1 VSTDLA
7 IATIV
12 SAPFSENTYVVSSP
26 GSCEA
31 LIIDPGLDFQMIIDQ
46 LTEQKLAPVAILNT
60 HGHADHIAGNEALK
74 KRFPDIPLAIG
85 LRDAEMLSSPDLN
98 LSALFGLPFVSPP
111 ADRLLREG
119 EVIEY
124 GGIPLEVVDLPGH
137 TPGHI
142 VLIYRGS
149 PALIFGGD
157 VLFREGIGRY
167 DFPGSDGR
175 ALVDGIRKKL
185 FKLPSEAIVY
195 PGHGPD
201 TTIGHEKE
209 FNPFVGRYAPLADD

>member
-1 VSTDLA
+1 VSTDLV

-12 SAPFSENTYVVSSP
+12 SAPFSENTYIVSRS
-26 GSCEA
+26 GFREA
-31 LIIDPGLDFQMIIDQ
+31 LIIDPGLDLEMITNQ
-46 LTEQKLAPVAILNT
+46 LSEQKLDPAAILNT

-74 KRFPDIPLAIG
+74 TRFPNIPLAIG
-85 LRDAEMLSSPDLN
+85 TGDAEMLSSPELN

-119 EVIEY
+119 EILQY
-124 GGIPLEVVDLPGH
+124 GAIPLEVMDLPGH
-137 TPGHI
+137 TPGH
-142 VLIYRGS
+142 VVFIYRGV
-149 PALIFGGD
+149 PVLVFGGD

-167 DFPGSDGR
+167 DFPGSDGH

-185 FKLPSEAIVY
+185 FALPSDTIVY

-201 TTIGHEKE
+201 TTIGHELE
-209 FNPFVGRYAPLADD
+209 FNPFVGRYAPIADG

>member
-1 VSTDLA
+1 VSTDLV
-7 IATIV
+7 IATII
-12 SAPFSENTYVVSSP
+12 SAPFSENTYIVSRA
-26 GSCEA
+26 GSHEA
-31 LIIDPGLDFQMIIDQ
+31 LIIDPGLDFRTIIDQ
-46 LTEQKLAPVAILNT
+46 LTEQKLEPTAILNT

-74 KRFPDIPLAIG
+74 RCFPDIPLAIG
-85 LRDAEMLSSPDLN
+85 RRDADMLSSPDLN

-111 ADRLLREG
+111 ADRMLDEG
-119 EVIEY
+119 EIIQY
-124 GGIPLEVVDLPGH
+124 GGIPLEIVDLPGH

-142 VLIYRGS
+142 VFFYRGA
-149 PALIFGGD
+149 PALVFGGD

-175 ALVDGIRKKL
+175 ALADGIRAKL
-185 FKLPSEAIVY
+185 FMLPGETIVY

-209 FNPFVGRYAPLADD
+209 FNPFVGRYSPLLDA

>member
-1 VSTDLA
+1 VTSELA
-7 IATIV
+7 ISTII
-12 SAPFSENTYVVSSP
+12 SAPFSENTYIVSKPRS
-26 GSCEA
+26 GKA
-31 LIIDPGLDFQMIIDQ
+31 LVIDPGLDFQTILEQ
-46 LTEQKLAPVAILNT
+46 LNKQKLELAAIINT

-74 KRFPDIPLAIG
+74 NRFPQVPLVIG
-85 LRDAEMLSSPDLN
+85 LDDQDMLSSPELN
-98 LSALFGLPFVSPP
+98 LSALFGLPLVSPP

-119 EVIEY
+119 DLIEY
-124 GGIPLEVVDLPGH
+124 GGIPLEVLDLPGH

-149 PALIFGGD
+149 PAVVFGGD

-175 ALVDGIRKKL
+175 ALMDGIRKKL
-185 FKLPSEAIVY
+185 FTLPAETVVY

-201 TTIGHEKE
+201 TTIGHEVE
-209 FNPFVGRYAPLADD
+209 YNPFVGRYAPLING

>member
-1 VSTDLA
+1 MSKDLL

-12 SAPFSENTYVVSSP
+12 SAPFSENTYIVSSP
-26 GSCEA
+26 HSQEA
-31 LIIDPGLDFQMIIDQ
+31 VIIDPGLDLQMIMSQ
-46 LTEQKLAPVAILNT
+46 LIEQKLDPVAIINT
-60 HGHADHIAGNEALK
+60 HGHADHIAGNEPLK
-74 KRFPDIPLAIG
+74 KRFPGIPLAIG
-85 LRDAEMLSSPDLN
+85 LGDQDMLSSPELN

-119 EVIEY
+119 ELVQY

-142 VLIYRGS
+142 ILVYRGS
-149 PALIFGGD
+149 PALVFGGD

-167 DFPGSDGR
+167 DFPGSNGR

-185 FKLPSEAIVY
+185 FALPSETIVY

-209 FNPFVGRYAPLADD
+209 FNPFVGRHAPVWDG